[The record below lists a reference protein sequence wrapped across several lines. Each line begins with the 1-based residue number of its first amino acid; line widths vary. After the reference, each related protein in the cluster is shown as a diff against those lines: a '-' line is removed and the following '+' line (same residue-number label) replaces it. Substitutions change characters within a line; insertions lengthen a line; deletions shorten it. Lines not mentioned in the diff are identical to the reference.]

1 MAANPNDGLLK
12 KIKYMEE
19 NGVPFEEQL
28 DVAAE
33 ELNYRIRNNLSAS
46 YKNSA
51 WHIVKMV
58 AEKIL
63 AAGKKIL
70 KYIYRPMERLIANR
84 LLPRN
89 WHTSR
94 EIAAKENNH
103 PEIKEERIIY
113 ANGVQPKEHGVNQVY
128 LLRLIKDNG
137 EFVWTKIGETM
148 QKSTDRF
155 KQILREMWKHG
166 IRKIIVERIWVTGE
180 VKPRR
185 IERKFHDFYEDKNPE
200 AWVPND
206 RTTEKV
212 DVNEADDKFVE
223 FMMGY

>member
-19 NGVPFEEQL
+19 NGVPLEEQL

-33 ELNYRIRNNLSAS
+33 ELNYRVRNNLSAS
-46 YKNSA
+46 HKNSA

-94 EIAAKENNH
+94 EVAAKENNH

-113 ANGVQPKEHGVNQVY
+113 ANGIQPKEHGVNQVY

-148 QKSTDRF
+148 QRSTDRF

-166 IRKIIVERIWVTGE
+166 IRKIIVERIWVTGD

>member
-12 KIKYMEE
+12 RINRMEE
-19 NGVPFEEQL
+19 NGVPLEKQL

-33 ELNYRIRNNLSAS
+33 ELNYRIRQEMSAS

-51 WHIVKMV
+51 WHIVKMI

-63 AAGKKIL
+63 AAGRKIL
-70 KYIYRPMERLIANR
+70 NYIYRPMERLIKNR

-94 EIAAKENNH
+94 EVAAKENKN
-103 PEIKEERIIY
+103 PEVKEERIIY

-155 KQILREMWKHG
+155 KQILRDMWKHG
-166 IRKIIVERIWVTGE
+166 IRKIIVERIWVTGD

-185 IERKFHDFYEDKNPE
+185 IERKFHDHYEDAAPE

-206 RTTEKV
+206 RTTIKIDE
-212 DVNEADDKFVE
+212 NEADDLFIK
-223 FMMGY
+223 FMMGA

>member
-12 KIKYMEE
+12 KINYMEE
-19 NGVPFEEQL
+19 NGVPLEEQL

-33 ELNYRIRNNLSAS
+33 ELNYRVRNNLSAS

-94 EIAAKENNH
+94 EVAAKENNH

-166 IRKIIVERIWVTGE
+166 IRKIIVERIWVTGD

>member
-19 NGVPFEEQL
+19 NGVPLEEQL

-33 ELNYRIRNNLSAS
+33 ELNYRVRNNLSAS

-51 WHIVKMV
+51 WHIVRMI

-63 AAGKKIL
+63 ASGKKIL

-94 EIAAKENNH
+94 EVAAKENGN
-103 PEIKEERIIY
+103 PSVSSDRIVY
-113 ANGVQPKEHGVNQVY
+113 ANGVTPKEHGVNQVY

-137 EFVWTKIGETM
+137 SFVWSKIGETY
-148 QKSTDRF
+148 QKSTKRF
-155 KQILREMWKHG
+155 KQILREMWKYG
-166 IRKIIVERIWVTGE
+166 IRKIIVERIWVTGDI
-180 VKPRR
+180 KPRR
-185 IERKFHDFYEDKNPE
+185 IERKFHDHYEDAAPE

-206 RTTEKV
+206 RTTIKIDE
-212 DVNEADDKFVE
+212 NEADDLFVK
-223 FMMGY
+223 FMMGA

>member
-1 MAANPNDGLLK
+1 MAANPNDGLVK
-12 KIKYMEE
+12 KIAEMEA
-19 NGVPFEEQL
+19 NGIPLPEQL
-28 DVAAE
+28 DYAYDV
-33 ELNYRIRNNLSAS
+33 LHDRVQRNLHPS

-51 WHIVKMV
+51 WHVVKTIV
-58 AEKIL
+58 EKII
-63 AAGKKIL
+63 AAGGKIL
-70 KYIYRPMERLIANR
+70 KYIWRPLERFIANR
-84 LLPRN
+84 IIPKN

-94 EIAAKENNH
+94 EVAAKENNH
-103 PEIKEERIIY
+103 PEVKEERIVY

-155 KQILREMWKHG
+155 KQILRDMWKHG
-166 IRKIIVERIWVTGE
+166 IRKIVVERIWVTGE

>member
-1 MAANPNDGLLK
+1 MAANPNDGLVK
-12 KIKYMEE
+12 KIAEMEK
-19 NGVPFEEQL
+19 NGAPYPEQL
-28 DVAAE
+28 DYAYEV
-33 ELNYRIRNNLSAS
+33 LHDRIERNLSPS

-51 WHIVKMV
+51 WHVVKAI

-63 AAGKKIL
+63 AAGGKIL
-70 KYIYRPMERLIANR
+70 KYIWRPLERFIASR
-84 LLPRN
+84 IIPRN

-94 EIAAKENNH
+94 EVAAKENDN
-103 PEIKEERIIY
+103 PSVSSDRIIY
-113 ANGVQPKEHGVNQVY
+113 ANGVTPKEHGVNQVY

-137 EFVWTKIGETM
+137 SFVWSKIGETY

-166 IRKIIVERIWVTGE
+166 IRKIVVERIWVTGD

-185 IERKFHDFYEDKNPE
+185 IERKFHDYYEDTAPE

-206 RTTEKV
+206 RTTIKV
-212 DVNEADDKFVE
+212 DENEADDLFVK
-223 FMMGY
+223 FMMGA

>member
-12 KIKYMEE
+12 KINYMEE
-19 NGVPFEEQL
+19 KGIPLEEQL

-33 ELNYRIRNNLSAS
+33 ELNYRVRNNLSAS

-51 WHIVKMV
+51 WHIVKMI

-94 EIAAKENNH
+94 EVAAKENKN
-103 PEIKEERIIY
+103 PEVNAERIVY

-166 IRKIIVERIWVTGE
+166 IRKIVVERIWVTGE

>member
-19 NGVPFEEQL
+19 NGVPLEEQL

-33 ELNYRIRNNLSAS
+33 ELNYRVRNNLSAS

-94 EIAAKENNH
+94 EVAAKENNH

-113 ANGVQPKEHGVNQVY
+113 ANGIQPKEHGVNQVY

-166 IRKIIVERIWVTGE
+166 IRKIIVERIWVTGD

-200 AWVPND
+200 TWVPND

>member
-19 NGVPFEEQL
+19 NGVPLEEQL

-33 ELNYRIRNNLSAS
+33 ELNYRVRNNLSAS

-94 EIAAKENNH
+94 EVAAKENNH

-113 ANGVQPKEHGVNQVY
+113 ANGIQPKEHGVNQVY

-148 QKSTDRF
+148 QRSTDRF

-166 IRKIIVERIWVTGE
+166 IRKIIVERIWVTGD

-185 IERKFHDFYEDKNPE
+185 IERKFHDHYEDAAPE

-206 RTTEKV
+206 RTTIKIDE
-212 DVNEADDKFVE
+212 NEADDLFVK
-223 FMMGY
+223 FMMGA

>member
-12 KIKYMEE
+12 RINRMAE
-19 NGVPFEEQL
+19 NGKTLDEQL
-28 DVAAE
+28 DVAVS
-33 ELNYRIRNNLSAS
+33 ELNYRVRQDMSAS

-63 AAGKKIL
+63 AAGKKIV
-70 KYIYRPMERLIANR
+70 KYIYRPLERLIANR
-84 LLPRN
+84 IVPKN
-89 WHTSR
+89 WHTAR
-94 EIAAKENNH
+94 EVAAKENNY
-103 PEIKEERIIY
+103 PEATKDRIIY
-113 ANGVQPKEHGVNQVY
+113 ANGVTEKEHGVNQVY

-137 EFVWTKIGETM
+137 SFVWSKIGETY
-148 QKSTDRF
+148 QKSTERF

-166 IRKIIVERIWVTGE
+166 IRKIIVERIWVTGD

-185 IERKFHDFYEDKNPE
+185 IERKFHDHYEDAAPE

-206 RTTEKV
+206 RTTIKIDE
-212 DVNEADDKFVE
+212 NEADDLFIK
-223 FMMGY
+223 FMMGA

>member
-12 KIKYMEE
+12 KINYMEE
-19 NGVPFEEQL
+19 NGVPLEEQL

-33 ELNYRIRNNLSAS
+33 ELNYRVRNNLSAS

-94 EIAAKENNH
+94 EVAAKENNH
-103 PEIKEERIIY
+103 PEATKDRIIY
-113 ANGVQPKEHGVNQVY
+113 ANGVTEKEHGINQVY

-148 QKSTDRF
+148 QKSTVRF
-155 KQILREMWKHG
+155 QKILREMWKHG
-166 IRKIIVERIWVTGE
+166 IRKIVVERIWVTGD

-185 IERKFHDFYEDKNPE
+185 IERKFHDHYEDAAPE

-206 RTTEKV
+206 RTTIKIDE
-212 DVNEADDKFVE
+212 NEADDLFVK
-223 FMMGY
+223 FMMGA

>member
-19 NGVPFEEQL
+19 NGIPLEEQL

-33 ELNYRIRNNLSAS
+33 ELNYRVRNNLSAS

-94 EIAAKENNH
+94 EVAAKENNH

-113 ANGVQPKEHGVNQVY
+113 ANGIQPKEHGVNQVY

-166 IRKIIVERIWVTGE
+166 IRKIVVERIWVTGD

-185 IERKFHDFYEDKNPE
+185 IERKFHDHYEDAAPE

-206 RTTEKV
+206 RTTIKIDE
-212 DVNEADDKFVE
+212 NEADDLFVK
-223 FMMGY
+223 FMMGA

>member
-19 NGVPFEEQL
+19 NGVPLEEQL

-33 ELNYRIRNNLSAS
+33 ELNYRVRNNLSAS

-94 EIAAKENNH
+94 EVAAKENNH

-113 ANGVQPKEHGVNQVY
+113 ANGIQPKEHGVNQVY

-166 IRKIIVERIWVTGE
+166 IRKIIVERIWVTGD

-185 IERKFHDFYEDKNPE
+185 IERKFHDHYEDAAPE

-206 RTTEKV
+206 RTTIKIDE
-212 DVNEADDKFVE
+212 NEADDLFVK
-223 FMMGY
+223 FMMGA

>member
-12 KIKYMEE
+12 RINRMAE
-19 NGVPFEEQL
+19 NGKTLDEQL
-28 DVAAE
+28 DVAVS
-33 ELNYRIRNNLSAS
+33 ELNYRIRQDMSAS

-51 WHIVKMV
+51 WHIVKMI

-63 AAGKKIL
+63 AAGKKIV
-70 KYIYRPMERLIANR
+70 KYIYRPLERLIANR
-84 LLPRN
+84 IIPKN

-94 EIAAKENNH
+94 EVAAKENGN
-103 PEIKEERIIY
+103 PSVSSDRIVY
-113 ANGVQPKEHGVNQVY
+113 ANGVTPKEHGVNQVY

-137 EFVWTKIGETM
+137 SFVWSKIGETY

-166 IRKIIVERIWVTGE
+166 IRKIIVERIWVTGD

-185 IERKFHDFYEDKNPE
+185 IERKFHDHYEDAAPE

-206 RTTEKV
+206 RTTIKIDE
-212 DVNEADDKFVE
+212 NEADDLFVK
-223 FMMGY
+223 FMMGA

>member
-19 NGVPFEEQL
+19 NGVPLEEQL

-33 ELNYRIRNNLSAS
+33 ELNYRVRNNLSAS

-94 EIAAKENNH
+94 EVAAKENNH

-113 ANGVQPKEHGVNQVY
+113 ANGIQPKERGVNQVY

-166 IRKIIVERIWVTGE
+166 IRKIIVERIWVTGD

>member
-12 KIKYMEE
+12 RIKRMEE
-19 NGVPFEEQL
+19 NGIPLEKQL

-33 ELNYRIRNNLSAS
+33 ELNYRIRQEMSAS

-51 WHIVKMV
+51 WHIVKMI

-63 AAGKKIL
+63 AAGRKIL
-70 KYIYRPMERLIANR
+70 NYIYRPMERLIKNR

-94 EIAAKENNH
+94 EVAAKENKN
-103 PEIKEERIIY
+103 PEVNGERIIY

-137 EFVWTKIGETM
+137 EFVWTKIGKTM
-148 QKSTDRF
+148 QKSIVRF
-155 KQILREMWKHG
+155 KRILHDMWKYG
-166 IRKIIVERIWVTGE
+166 IRKIVVERIWVTGE
-180 VKPRR
+180 IDPRR
-185 IERKFHDFYEDKNPE
+185 IERKLHDFYEDKNPE

-206 RTTEKV
+206 RTTEKIN
-212 DVNEADDKFVE
+212 VNEADDKFVE

>member
-19 NGVPFEEQL
+19 NGIPLEEQL

-33 ELNYRIRNNLSAS
+33 ELNYRVRNNLSAS

-94 EIAAKENNH
+94 EVAAKENNH

-113 ANGVQPKEHGVNQVY
+113 ANGIQPKEHGVNQVY

-155 KQILREMWKHG
+155 KQILREMWKYG
-166 IRKIIVERIWVTGE
+166 IRKIIVERIWVTGD

>member
-19 NGVPFEEQL
+19 NGVPLEEQL

-33 ELNYRIRNNLSAS
+33 ELNYRVRNNLSAS

-70 KYIYRPMERLIANR
+70 KYIYRPMERIIANR

-94 EIAAKENNH
+94 EVAAKENNH

-166 IRKIIVERIWVTGE
+166 IRKIIVERIWVTGD

-185 IERKFHDFYEDKNPE
+185 IERKFHDHYEDAAPE

-206 RTTEKV
+206 RTTIKIDE
-212 DVNEADDKFVE
+212 NEADDLFVK
-223 FMMGY
+223 FMMGN

>member
-1 MAANPNDGLLK
+1 MAANPKDGLLK
-12 KIKYMEE
+12 KINHMAE
-19 NGVPFEEQL
+19 NGATLDEQL

-33 ELNYRIRNNLSAS
+33 ELNYRVKHNMSAS

-51 WHIVKMV
+51 WHIVKMI

-63 AAGKKIL
+63 AAGKKIV
-70 KYIYRPMERLIANR
+70 KYIYRPLERLIANR

-94 EIAAKENNH
+94 EVAAKENKN
-103 PEIKEERIIY
+103 PEVNGERIIY

-137 EFVWTKIGETM
+137 EFVWTKIGKTM

-155 KQILREMWKHG
+155 KGILRDMWKHG
-166 IRKIIVERIWVTGE
+166 IRKIVVERIWVTGE
-180 VKPRR
+180 IDPRR
-185 IERKFHDFYEDKNPE
+185 IERKLHDFYEDKNPE
-200 AWVPND
+200 AWVPSD

-212 DVNEADDKFVE
+212 DVNEADDKFLE
-223 FMMGY
+223 FMMGF